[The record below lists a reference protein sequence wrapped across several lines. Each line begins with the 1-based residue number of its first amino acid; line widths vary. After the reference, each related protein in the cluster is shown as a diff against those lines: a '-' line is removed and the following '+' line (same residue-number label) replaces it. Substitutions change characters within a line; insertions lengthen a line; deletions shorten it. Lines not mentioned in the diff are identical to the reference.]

1 MPLVTIAKDG
11 GRQVLAAVDA
21 VAQNLGLRPGLA
33 LAEARARIPGLRV
46 APADPAAEAAG
57 LARLAAWC
65 LRYAPLAAPDPP
77 DGIWIDITGAA
88 HLAGGE
94 AALLADLRRR
104 LGAAGFSSRAA
115 VADTPGAAWALARYG
130 TTGEA
135 VLAPGGQ
142 AAALAPLPVAA
153 LRLPPDAV
161 ALLGRLGVGRIGA
174 LMALPRAPL
183 ARRFG
188 PAVLRRLDQALGR
201 MAEPIAPVVPPT
213 APAARL
219 DFAAPLLDPAALR
232 AAIGTLAERVA
243 ARLEAAGE
251 GARRLDLL
259 CARVDGAVVALRV
272 GTALP
277 VRAPA
282 HLARL
287 LAERL
292 ETLDPGLG
300 VEAMRLVVTLS
311 EPLRAAQPG
320 PALDPSAP
328 LAAPL
333 AGGADPALALLVDRL
348 ANRLGAGRVWRAAA
362 VESAVPERMVRRIA
376 PLGVPG
382 AGRAGRGWSPFG
394 SPFGSPLGPAGLPR
408 PARLLSP
415 PQPIESLALLPDAPP
430 AAFIWRRKRFR
441 VRRADGPER
450 IRGEWWRREAEVAAV
465 RDYWRVEDEAGRR
478 FWLYRRGDGVEAASG
493 DLRWFLHG
501 VG

>member
-1 MPLVTIAKDG
+1 MPLVTVAQDG

-21 VAQNLGLRPGLA
+21 VARNLGLRPGLA
-33 LAEARARIPGLRV
+33 LAEARARIPGLLV

-65 LRYAPLAAPDPP
+65 LRYAPLAAPDPA

-104 LGAAGFSSRAA
+104 LGAAGFSSRVA

-130 TTGEA
+130 TAGEA

-153 LRLPPDAV
+153 LRLSADAA

-188 PAVLRRLDQALGR
+188 PEVLRRLDQALGR
-201 MAEPIAPVVPPT
+201 MAEPIAPVVPPA

-219 DFAAPLLDPAALR
+219 EFAEPLLTAPALA

-243 ARLEAAGE
+243 ARLEAAGA

-287 LAERL
+287 LTERL

-320 PALDPSAP
+320 PALDLSTSLAAP

-333 AGGADPALALLVDRL
+333 AGEGADPALALLVDRL

-376 PLGVPG
+376 PLGAPG
-382 AGRAGRGWSPFG
+382 AGRPGRAWPS
-394 SPFGSPLGPAGLPR
+394 GLPR

-415 PQPIESLALLPDAPP
+415 PQPIEALALLPDAPP
-430 AAFIWRRKRFR
+430 AAFTWRRKRFR

-478 FWLYRRGDGVEAASG
+478 FWLYRRGDGIEAASG

>member
-1 MPLVTIAKDG
+1 MPLVTVAQDG

-21 VAQNLGLRPGLA
+21 VARNLGLRPGLA
-33 LAEARARIPGLRV
+33 LAEARARIPGLLV

-65 LRYAPLAAPDPP
+65 LRYAPLAAPDPA

-130 TTGEA
+130 TAEEA

-153 LRLPPDAV
+153 LRLPPDAA

-188 PAVLRRLDQALGR
+188 PEVLRRLDQALGR
-201 MAEPIAPVVPPT
+201 MAEPIAPVVPPA

-219 DFAAPLLDPAALR
+219 EFAEPLLTAPALA
-232 AAIGTLAERVA
+232 AAIGRLAERVA
-243 ARLEAAGE
+243 ARLEAAGA

-259 CARVDGAVVALRV
+259 CARVDGSVAALRA

-333 AGGADPALALLVDRL
+333 ATPLAGGADPALALLVDRL

-376 PLGVPG
+376 PLSMPG
-382 AGRAGRGWSPFG
+382 AARAGRGWSP
-394 SPFGSPLGPAGLPR
+394 LGLAGLPR

-415 PQPIESLALLPDAPP
+415 SQPIEALALLPDAPP
-430 AAFIWRRKRFR
+430 AAFTWRRKRFR
-441 VRRADGPER
+441 VCRADGPER

-478 FWLYRRGDGVEAASG
+478 FWLYRRGDGVDAASG

>member
-1 MPLVTIAKDG
+1 MPLVTVAQDG

-21 VAQNLGLRPGLA
+21 VARNLGLRPGLA
-33 LAEARARIPGLRV
+33 LAEARARIPGLLV

-65 LRYAPLAAPDPP
+65 LRYAPLAAPDPA

-104 LGAAGFSSRAA
+104 LGAAGFSSRVA

-130 TTGEA
+130 TAGEA

-153 LRLPPDAV
+153 LRLPPDAA

-188 PAVLRRLDQALGR
+188 PEVLRRLDQALGR
-201 MAEPIAPVVPPT
+201 MAEPIAPVVPPA

-219 DFAAPLLDPAALR
+219 EFAEPLLTAPALA
-232 AAIGTLAERVA
+232 AAIGTLAKRVA
-243 ARLEAAGE
+243 ARLEAAGA

-287 LAERL
+287 LTERL

-320 PALDPSAP
+320 PALDLSTPLAAP

-333 AGGADPALALLVDRL
+333 AGEGADPALALLVDRL

-376 PLGVPG
+376 PLGAPG
-382 AGRAGRGWSPFG
+382 AGRPGRAWPS
-394 SPFGSPLGPAGLPR
+394 GLPR

-415 PQPIESLALLPDAPP
+415 PQPIEALALLPDAPP
-430 AAFIWRRKRFR
+430 AAFTWRRKRFR

-478 FWLYRRGDGVEAASG
+478 FWLYRRGDGIEAASG